1 MTERK
6 KVGLATKIIIGLAL
20 GVLYGYFFRNYS
32 GWLKPVGDMFI
43 RSIKMIVVP
52 IVFSTIVIGIAG
64 VGDLKK
70 VGKLGGKT
78 LIYFEIITTI
88 AILLGVTVANV
99 TKPGV
104 GINLS
109 SITKVDIS
117 AYTSTATH
125 HTTTDLFV
133 NLIPTN
139 IVDSL
144 ARADLL
150 QVIFFAVL
158 FGVALAGVGEIGKPV
173 LHFFQGVAE
182 TMFKLTNIIMAAAPY
197 GVFAL
202 MGFTVSQFGLAVLL
216 PLGKLVG
223 ILYLTMAFF
232 VVVVFGLVAKLAGI
246 NLFTMLRN
254 LSAEMLI
261 AFSTDSS
268 ESVFPRILKKMEQFG
283 VPKSIV
289 TFVVPTGYTFNLDGS
304 ALYQGLAVPFIAQMY
319 GIHLTFLHT
328 LTIIAVLMITSKGMA
343 GVPGVSFVVLAS
355 TLASTGLPVEGLALI
370 AGVDRIMD
378 MGRTVVNVIGVSLA
392 SVVMARLE
400 GVFDRSRATY
410 PLQPLPEDIE
420 SNLGDLDQLN
430 EKSSM
435 TESFAK

>member
-1 MTERK
+1 MAARRK
-6 KVGLATKIIIGLAL
+6 TGLAMKIFIGLTL
-20 GVLYGYFFRNYS
+20 GILYGYFFRHYS
-32 GWLKPVGDMFI
+32 AWLKPVGDMFI

-88 AILLGVTVANV
+88 AIVLGVAVANI
-99 TKPGV
+99 THPGV
-104 GINLS
+104 GVHLTEIS
-109 SITKVDIS
+109 KVDVS
-117 AYTSTATH
+117 QYTNTATH
-125 HTTTDLFV
+125 HSTADLFV

-139 IVDSL
+139 IVDAM

-158 FGVALAGVGEIGKPV
+158 FGVALSAVGDIGKPV

-182 TMFKLTNIIMAAAPY
+182 TMFKLTNIIMSAAPY

-202 MGFTVSQFGLAVLL
+202 MGYTVSQFGLAVLL
-216 PLGKLVG
+216 PLGKLVT
-223 ILYLTMAFF
+223 ILYVTMILF
-232 VVVVFGLVAKLAGI
+232 VLLVFGSVARFAGI
-246 NLFTMLRN
+246 RLLTLLRS
-254 LSAEMLI
+254 LSEELLI

-289 TFVVPTGYTFNLDGS
+289 SFVVPTGYTFNLDGS
-304 ALYQGLAVPFIAQMY
+304 ALYQGLAVPFIAQLY
-319 GIHLTFLHT
+319 GINLT
-328 LTIIAVLMITSKGMA
+328 LTHQLMIVAVLMITSKGMA

-392 SVVMARLE
+392 SIVMAKVE
-400 GVFDRSRATY
+400 GVYDRSRATY
-410 PLQPLPEDIE
+410 PLQPLPEDVASE
-420 SNLGDLDQLN
+420 NKEDLAAGSQTA
-430 EKSSM
+430 EM
-435 TESFAK
+435 FAK

>member
-1 MTERK
+1 MASRK
-6 KVGLATKIIIGLAL
+6 KAGLAL
-20 GVLYGYFFRNYS
+20 KIFLGLTLGILYGYFFRQYS

-78 LIYFEIITTI
+78 LIYFEIITTV
-88 AILLGVTVANV
+88 AIVLGLTVANL
-99 TKPGV
+99 THPGV
-104 GINLS
+104 GIHLTEIS
-109 SITKVDIS
+109 KVDVS
-117 AYTSTATH
+117 QYTNTATH
-125 HTTTDLFV
+125 HSTTDLFV

-139 IVDSL
+139 IIDAM

-158 FGVALAGVGEIGKPV
+158 FGVSLSAVGEIGKPV
-173 LHFFQGVAE
+173 LHFFQGVAD

-216 PLGKLVG
+216 PLGKLVT
-223 ILYLTMAFF
+223 ILYITMIIF
-232 VVVVFGLVAKLAGI
+232 VLVVFGSVAKFAGI
-246 NLFTMLRN
+246 NLFTLLRN
-254 LSAEMLI
+254 LGEELLI

-289 TFVVPTGYTFNLDGS
+289 SFVVPTGYTFNLDGS
-304 ALYQGLAVPFIAQMY
+304 ALYQGLAIPFIAQMY
-319 GIHLTFLHT
+319 GIHLTLIHQ
-328 LTIIAVLMITSKGMA
+328 LTIVAVLMVTSKGMA

-392 SVVMARLE
+392 SVVMAKVE
-400 GVFDRSRATY
+400 GVYDRSRATY
-410 PLQPLPEDIE
+410 PLQPLPEDLIIE
-420 SNLGDLDQLN
+420 GEENIASVHQ
-430 EKSSM
+430 M

>member
-1 MTERK
+1 MATK
-6 KVGLATKIIIGLAL
+6 KKAGLATKIFIGLIL
-20 GVLYGYFFRNYS
+20 GILYGYFFRKYS
-32 GWLKPVGDMFI
+32 AWLQPVGDMFI

-52 IVFSTIVIGIAG
+52 IVFSAIVIGIAG

-88 AILLGVTVANV
+88 AIVLGVTVANI
-99 TKPGV
+99 THPGV
-104 GINLS
+104 GIHLNELS
-109 SITKVDIS
+109 KVDIS
-117 AYTSTATH
+117 KYTGTAANHSTS
-125 HTTTDLFV
+125 DLFV
-133 NLIPTN
+133 NIVPTN
-139 IVDSL
+139 IVDAM

-158 FGVALAGVGEIGKPV
+158 FGVSLSAVGDVGKPV
-173 LHFFQGVAE
+173 LHFFQGVLD
-182 TMFKLTNIIMAAAPY
+182 TMFKLTNIIMGAAPY

-216 PLGKLVG
+216 PLGKLVI
-223 ILYLTMAFF
+223 ILYITMLIFIL
-232 VVVVFGLVAKLAGI
+232 VVFGGVAKLAGVNI
-246 NLFTMLRN
+246 FTLLRN
-254 LSAEMLI
+254 LGEELLI

-283 VPKSIV
+283 CPKSIV
-289 TFVVPTGYTFNLDGS
+289 SFVIPTGYTFNLDGS
-304 ALYQGLAVPFIAQMY
+304 ALYQGLAIPFIAQMY
-319 GIHLTFLHT
+319 GIHLTLLHQ

-355 TLASTGLPVEGLALI
+355 TLASTGLPMEGLALI

-392 SVVMARLE
+392 SIVMSKVE
-400 GVFDRSRATY
+400 GVYDSSRATY
-410 PLQPLPEDIE
+410 PLQPLPEDISE
-420 SNLGDLDQLN
+420 REISP
-430 EKSSM
+430 
-435 TESFAK
+435 TVPTFAK

>member
-1 MTERK
+1 MAK
-6 KVGLATKIIIGLAL
+6 KKIGLATKIVIGLTL
-20 GVLYGYFFRNYS
+20 GILYGYFFSRYS
-32 GWLKPVGDMFI
+32 AWLKPVGDMFI

-78 LIYFEIITTI
+78 LIYFEIVTTI
-88 AILLGVTVANV
+88 AILLGVTVSTL
-99 TKPGV
+99 TKPGLGV
-104 GINLS
+104 NLS
-109 SITKVDIS
+109 QINKVDIS
-117 AYTSTATH
+117 SFTGTVAKHS
-125 HTTTDLFV
+125 TTDLFV
-133 NLIPTN
+133 NLVPTN
-139 IVDSL
+139 IVDAL

-158 FGVALAGVGEIGKPV
+158 FGVSLSSIGEVGKPV

-182 TMFKLTNIIMAAAPY
+182 TMFKLTNIIMSAAPY

-202 MGFTVSQFGLAVLL
+202 MGFTVSQFGLAVLF
-216 PLGKLVG
+216 PLGKLVV
-223 ILYLTMAFF
+223 ILYLTMIFF
-232 VVVVFGLVAKLAGI
+232 VVVVFGIIAKFVGI
-246 NLFTMLRN
+246 NLFTMLKN
-254 LSAEMLI
+254 LGQEMLI

-268 ESVFPRILKKMEQFG
+268 ESVFPQILKKMEQFG

-289 TFVVPTGYTFNLDGS
+289 SFVVPTGYTFNLDGS

-319 GIHLTFLHT
+319 GIHLTFAHT
-328 LTIIAVLMITSKGMA
+328 LTIIAVLMVTSKGMA

-355 TLASTGLPVEGLALI
+355 TLATTGLPVEGLALI

-392 SVVMARLE
+392 SVVMAKIE
-400 GVFDRSRATY
+400 GVYDYSRATY
-410 PLQPLPEDIE
+410 PLQPLLEE
-420 SNLGDLDQLN
+420 
-430 EKSSM
+430 
-435 TESFAK
+435 TE